1 MTTRTFEDSPARRE
15 RVPLWIGLVGPSGGG
30 KTFSALRLAAGI
42 ERVTAKPTFVID
54 TEARRSLHY
63 ADRFRFRHV
72 PFGEPFGSLDYLAA
86 VKHCVDR
93 GAGQI
98 VIDSMSHEH
107 EGPGGHLE
115 AHDKEAKR
123 LAEKWKVSEK
133 AAGMSAWIQP
143 KADRRRMIN
152 SILQLPVSVIFCFR
166 AKEKIKI
173 VKNKDPEP
181 LGWMALAGEELVF
194 EMAMSTL
201 LLPGA
206 GGVPTWHPEQPGE
219 RATIKLP
226 AQFRQ
231 LFQESRPLD
240 EEHGV
245 ALATWA
251 AGDTEAERLDPE
263 QLIAAISVAE
273 TLAEL
278 DRHRATARRGARDL
292 PADVKTQIKRALDTR
307 QDELAPPAKTD
318 EPRMREPGEEG

>member
-30 KTFSALRLAAGI
+30 KTFSALRLAAGV
-42 ERVTAKPTFVID
+42 ERVTCKPTFVID

-181 LGWMALAGEELVF
+181 LGWMALAGEELVY
-194 EMAMSTL
+194 EMGLSAL

-206 GGVPTWHPEQPGE
+206 GGVPTWQPEQEGE

-226 AQFRQ
+226 AQFRP
-231 LFQESRPLD
+231 LFTDSRPFD
-240 EEHGV
+240 EEHGA

-251 AGDTEAERLDPE
+251 AGDVPAGPVDVPDLLAEIRG
-263 QLIAAISVAE
+263 AASMADLE
-273 TLAEL
+273 TL
-278 DRHRATARRGARDL
+278 RARARKVARDL
-292 PADVKTQIKRALDTR
+292 DPDAKGQIKRALDAR
-307 QDELAPPAKTD
+307 QDELAPRPA
-318 EPRMREPGEEG
+318 EEAPRMREPGEEG